1 MTNEALEARAPPETL
16 SVSSANL
23 ANSTCKR
30 RGMDGSAAQGETSA
44 TESEGEE
51 DIVYQ
56 MRGLRG
62 LGAAPETVA
71 SRQRFRDKK
80 DNASFVPD
88 YVVSP
93 LKSRV
98 ILRLTEIPIA

>member
-1 MTNEALEARAPPETL
+1 
-16 SVSSANL
+16 
-23 ANSTCKR
+23 
-30 RGMDGSAAQGETSA
+30 MDGSAAQGETKA

-71 SRQRFRDKK
+71 SRQRFRDQK
-80 DNASFVPD
+80 DNTSFMPD

-93 LKSRV
+93 LKSRG